1 MIKKPNNLNS
11 QYKKKLK
18 CLNKKKVFQLT
29 ITMTKAMTN
38 NNNVFDTKT
47 DVSRYRNKHVI
58 HRSEITQYK
67 IKYPT
72 TFAELK
78 LDGFTD
84 IDAVRYIRNNYEYEI
99 NNNMKYDSYIPGS
112 STMTFMNTLEY

>member
-1 MIKKPNNLNS
+1 
-11 QYKKKLK
+11 
-18 CLNKKKVFQLT
+18 
-29 ITMTKAMTN
+29 MTKAMNN

-47 DVSRYRNKHVI
+47 DASRSSGKNFI
-58 HRSEITQYK
+58 CRSEITQYK

-84 IDAVRYIRNNYEYEI
+84 TDAVRYIRNNYEYEI